1 MSKNNRNI
9 LICFNKGYVIDEYG
23 NVKNKDKLL
32 KCSVNINGY
41 LKFSIRTK
49 TESST
54 PVFVHK
60 LQAYFKYGNKIF
72 EKGIVVRHL
81 NGNKLDNSFENIAI
95 GTQQDNMLDKPKHKR
110 IEWASHPK
118 YDYESIKKDR
128 LLGMTY
134 RELMNKY
141 NISSKGTISY
151 IINK

>member
-1 MSKNNRNI
+1 M
-9 LICFNKGYVIDEYG
+9 
-23 NVKNKDKLL
+23 
-32 KCSVNINGY
+32 
-41 LKFSIRTK
+41 
-49 TESST
+49 
-54 PVFVHK
+54 
-60 LQAYFKYGNKIF
+60 
-72 EKGIVVRHL
+72 VRHL